1 MIEDSRIQGSLYYWV
16 VANLGATSSSK
27 LIFFG
32 SSRFCRY
39 REISLYWIR
48 GVRSRFAKPE
58 FPVPEF
64 YEFLAMSFALC
75 LFAIPSCVSTIVHPW
90 TQLFHFDRVS
100 SFVRL
105 SPFSARFHNFFLERN
120 VLLRLIRDLIFSSPL
135 NNNSTDARFC
145 STYAYA
151 RKKRYRVGV
160 VDWRFVQF
168 FDDLKKKTRY
178 NVATKVLI
186 DDIFDVNQ
194 KVILYS
200 ITNCYGRLVT
210 SCSSNEYFRGSDKG
224 LKWQTY
230 L

>member
-1 MIEDSRIQGSLYYWV
+1 MSFSQWVSHCACLLFHRACPQSYTLERSSFTLTVSHRLSDFPPSPQDST
-16 VANLGATSSSK
+16 TSSWNVTFSYVSF
-27 LIFFG
+27 LILF
-32 SSRFCRY
+32 
-39 REISLYWIR
+39 SL
-48 GVRSRFAKPE
+48 
-58 FPVPEF
+58 
-64 YEFLAMSFALC
+64 
-75 LFAIPSCVSTIVHPW
+75 
-90 TQLFHFDRVS
+90 
-100 SFVRL
+100 
-105 SPFSARFHNFFLERN
+105 
-120 VLLRLIRDLIFSSPL
+120 LLLIT
-135 NNNSTDARFC
+135 TDARFC

-194 KVILYS
+194 KLILYS